1 MKTERRHELQTNE
14 LAIWLTGW
22 LEAIKPYS
30 KVLLGALVLLAAAWF
45 AAAYVRNRG
54 RESESRAWTALF
66 QAYTPSAAS
75 DVSEQMA
82 DVAKSYPGTP
92 AGLWALQTAADVHL
106 AEGTQQ
112 LFRDREQAKQDLQQA
127 QEAYDTIAQQA
138 TDPMLKQ
145 RAMFGAAQALEC
157 LGDFD
162 QAEKKYRELS
172 DSAPDS
178 AVGQLASRRL
188 ESLKRPTT
196 RDWYRWFAEQ
206 KPVARPLSDPSLFNE
221 LPKLPE
227 TPNINLPK
235 PGELMLPTG
244 EPSTDSGG
252 GAAPAGDLPLIP
264 GTGPSSPAD
273 PSLPLN
279 FGAPSDLPA
288 DGVMPEAT
296 PTTDGTTPDPVVPAI
311 PEGTSAA
318 APAPVVPETAPAPAG
333 ETPAP

>member
-14 LAIWLTGW
+14 LAIWLTSW

-30 KVLLGALVLLAAAWF
+30 KVLLGALVLLAAVWF
-45 AAAYVRNRG
+45 AVTYVRSRG
-54 RESESRAWTALF
+54 RETESRAWTSLF
-66 QAYTPSAAS
+66 QAYGTGAAT
-75 DVSEQMA
+75 DVAEQMA

-127 QEAYDTIAQQA
+127 QEAYDTISQQA

-145 RAMFGAAQALEC
+145 RALFGAAQALEC
-157 LGDFD
+157 LGDFG

-172 DSAPDS
+172 ESVPDS
-178 AVGQLASRRL
+178 AVGQLAGQRL
-188 ESLKRPTT
+188 LSLQQPAT

-227 TPNINLPK
+227 TTNLSLPK

-244 EPSTDSGG
+244 EPSTDSGL
-252 GAAPAGDLPLIP
+252 AVSRWEICR
-264 GTGPSSPAD
+264 
-273 PSLPLN
+273 
-279 FGAPSDLPA
+279 
-288 DGVMPEAT
+288 
-296 PTTDGTTPDPVVPAI
+296 
-311 PEGTSAA
+311 
-318 APAPVVPETAPAPAG
+318 
-333 ETPAP
+333 